1 MKKLNSPRQ
10 FPPFPR
16 QYTAFFFLANKK
28 YIEHYDIGYR
38 ELMLTFTM

>member
-10 FPPFPR
+10 FPPIAPAI
-16 QYTAFFFLANKK
+16 YCISFLANEK
-28 YIEHYDIGYR
+28 YIEHYDIGHR